1 MGLQAVPREPLLS
14 PYPSDWLG
22 VCFGGCLSSAPVVTL
37 ICTKQLKWIHSDCCF
52 LAGHNDI
59 PEVEQTLCYT
69 LTTKRSLFI
78 FCTICIHNCALITC
92 WCCVCANCL
101 LDYGPE
107 ALRLEEAIVRHLQ
120 RRGGSGLRWP
130 GPVIK
135 TLKYNFNFKEF
146 QRIFVYKE

>member
-52 LAGHNDI
+52 LAGQWYPWSWTDFVLYFND
-59 PEVEQTLCYT
+59 QAF
-69 LTTKRSLFI
+69 FI
-78 FCTICIHNCALITC
+78 YFCTICIHNCALITC